1 MATVL
6 LQPQWRQGCC
16 HRHGSTDGDAMV
28 VVTVTVLLWPLP
40 HCKGADAGVV
50 VVVVRALV
58 LQRQQGSKALL

>member
-6 LQPQWRQGCC
+6 LQPQWQQGCC

-28 VVTVTVLLWPLP
+28 MVTVMVLLWLLP

-50 VVVVRALV
+50 VVVRALV
-58 LQRQQGSKALL
+58 LQWQQGSKALL